1 MPRPPNIL
9 VFMTDQQRGD
19 LALPDHPLAPPRLRA
34 FAREGLQFTRAY
46 CPSPHCCPSR
56 ASFFTGLYPSR
67 HGVWNN
73 VLNERALSRGLRPGV
88 RLWSE
93 DLRAAGYDLAFA
105 GKWHLSADEFPSAR
119 GWRELSCVSA
129 LPGHR
134 HGPDW
139 ALYQHLARAP
149 ASPSAQAPAPG
160 LIRRPGWGDVRTHG
174 IDEAASAS
182 RHDELAVAAAESF
195 LRALPTAAS
204 GASASPASAP
214 WCLYVGLNAP
224 HDPYLV
230 PSRYLERVPPAAVRL
245 PPSFDDA
252 LRDRPG
258 IYRRLR
264 EQVFG
269 QLDRD
274 AWLDLIRHYHAL
286 CLQADDWFGRVLD
299 ALAATGQADD
309 TLVVFCSDHGD
320 YLGDHGL
327 LCKGIPCFESAY
339 HVPALVR
346 WPARLAAPGRV
357 CDAFVSLVDFGP
369 TFLEAAGLRPEKDAH
384 SGASLLPFLRG
395 EPAPAAWRDAVFTQC
410 EGVEL
415 AYTQRSVRTRDWK
428 YVHNGFDFDEFYDLR
443 ADPHETRNLAPDP
456 AHRDTLRDLCARLWR
471 FARAEGDTA
480 FNDYWTVAL
489 APHGPATAFDPP
501 PADAPNHQS

>member
-9 VFMTDQQRGD
+9 VFMSDQQRGD
-19 LALPDHPLAPPRLRA
+19 VALPDHPLAPPRLRA

-56 ASFFTGLYPSR
+56 ASFFSGTYPSR
-67 HGVWNN
+67 HGIWNN
-73 VLNERALSRGLRPGV
+73 VLNERARHRALHPGT

-93 DLRAAGYDLAFA
+93 DLRAAGYDLAFT
-105 GKWHLSADEFPSAR
+105 GKWHVSAEETPRDR
-119 GWRELSCVSA
+119 GWRELPGVSA

-139 ALYQHLARAP
+139 THYRTLAAHP
-149 ASPSAQAPAPG
+149 QDAAPAPG
-160 LIRRPGWGDVRTHG
+160 LLRRPGWGDVRTHG
-174 IDEAASAS
+174 TEETSAQSAA
-182 RHDELAVAAAESF
+182 DELTVSAAESW
-195 LRALPTAAS
+195 LADRPA
-204 GASASPASAP
+204 ASPASAP

-230 PSRYLERVPPAAVRL
+230 PARFLERVPPAAITL

-269 QLDRD
+269 QLDRE
-274 AWLDLIRHYHAL
+274 AWLDVIRHYLAS
-286 CLQADDWFGRVLD
+286 CLQIDDWFGRVLD
-299 ALAATGQADD
+299 ALERTGQAAD
-309 TLVVFCSDHGD
+309 TVVLFCSDHGD

-339 HVPALVR
+339 HVPAIVR
-346 WPARLAAPGRV
+346 WPAGLASPGRL
-357 CDAFVSLVDFGP
+357 CDAFVNLVDFGP
-369 TFLEAAGLRPEKDAH
+369 TFLELAGLRSTGAV
-384 SGASLLPFLRG
+384 SGASLLPFLRDQPT
-395 EPAPAAWRDAVFTQC
+395 PAHWRDAVFTQC

-428 YVHNGFDFDEFYDLR
+428 YVYNGFDFDELYDLR
-443 ADPHETRNLAPDP
+443 ADPHELRNLAADP
-456 AHRDTLRDLCARLWR
+456 AHREVLRALCARLWR
-471 FARAEGDTA
+471 FARDEDDPV
-480 FNDYWTVAL
+480 FNDYCTVAL
-489 APHGPATAFDPP
+489 APFGPATAFT
-501 PADAPNHQS
+501 AP